1 MLIPV
6 VILFILFSTVFLFRG
21 IRGRKET
28 LLLKLN
34 LFWLVGSF
42 GSAYFTWLAW
52 QDRGYSENWAMIGF
66 IFFAFPYIFITG
78 IMVIA
83 ELFFTRKWQSEKVQT
98 IRLIM
103 VILLVFLM
111 LQVVVGV
118 LSA

>member
-6 VILFILFSTVFLFRG
+6 LILFILFSTVFLVRG

-34 LFWLVGSF
+34 LFWLLGSF
-42 GSAYFTWLAW
+42 ASAYFTWLAW

-66 IFFAFPYIFITG
+66 MFFAFPYILITG

-83 ELFFTRKWQSEKVQT
+83 ELFFTRKWQSDKLKT

-111 LQVVVGV
+111 FQVVVGL